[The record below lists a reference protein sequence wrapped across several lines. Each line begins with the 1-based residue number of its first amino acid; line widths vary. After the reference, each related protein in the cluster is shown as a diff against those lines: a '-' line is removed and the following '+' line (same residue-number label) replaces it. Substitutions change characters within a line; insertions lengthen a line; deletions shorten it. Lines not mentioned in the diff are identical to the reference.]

1 MDRQVL
7 RHSRLEPRGP
17 MAYTYPQ
24 GTGLSTDA
32 PIGGTNRGTAFNAAS
47 RTSVTALHAADADV

>member
-1 MDRQVL
+1 MT
-7 RHSRLEPRGP
+7 
-17 MAYTYPQ
+17 YTYPQ

-32 PIGGTNRGTAFNAAS
+32 PIGGTNRGKAAFNAAS

>member
-1 MDRQVL
+1 MT
-7 RHSRLEPRGP
+7 
-17 MAYTYPQ
+17 YTYPQ

-32 PIGGTNRGTAFNAAS
+32 PIGGERTRGKAAFNAAS